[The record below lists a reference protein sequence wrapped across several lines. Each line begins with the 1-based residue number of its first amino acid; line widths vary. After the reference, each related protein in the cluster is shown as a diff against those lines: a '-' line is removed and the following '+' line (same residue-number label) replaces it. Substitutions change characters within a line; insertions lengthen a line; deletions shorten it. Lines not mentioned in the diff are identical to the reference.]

1 MPLEIPLK
9 KLKIGLSMTS
19 KKLAIYAIHP
29 IMYQTPIFAEL
40 DAYIKKNKLAMEC
53 SILFGDD
60 LSLKETHFIET
71 NVIFKPDTPF
81 LLDGYKYT
89 FLKNYTKDARSGFF
103 SRINPEIIYNLYKN
117 RYDAILIH
125 GYESLTAWL
134 ALLAAKLTGTKVI
147 WRGEAVLRGIE
158 NNKSLKQRMKRYILK
173 FFFKACDAVLYSCTG
188 NKEYLKFYG
197 VENAKLFS
205 IPCAVNN
212 DFFQA
217 EKLKYQNSHELI
229 KQELGIV
236 SNDIV
241 ILFSARFTKRKR
253 PLDLLNALLLIDHS
267 NITILF
273 VGDGPERQVMEN
285 FVVQNNIKA
294 IFTGFKNQSEM
305 SKFYSI
311 ADIDIVIS
319 DYDPSPKAMN
329 EAMNFEMPIIVTDV
343 IGTAYDLVEEGKNGF
358 IIKVGDTT
366 TLAQKINYF
375 NLHREMLE
383 TFGKASFE
391 KVQLWN
397 YAEDAKGIFE
407 AFNYV
412 KKKNAH

>member
-1 MPLEIPLK
+1 ML
-9 KLKIGLSMTS
+9 T
-19 KKLAIYAIHP
+19 KKLAIYALHP
-29 IMYQTPIFAEL
+29 IMYQTPIFKEL
-40 DAYIKKNKLAMEC
+40 VKYIGHSQLNIETKV
-53 SILFGDD
+53 LFGSD
-60 LSLKETHFIET
+60 LSLKAVHFKEISST
-71 NVIFKPDTPF
+71 FKPDTPF
-81 LLDGYKYT
+81 LLEGYSYK
-89 FLKNYTKDARSGFF
+89 FLRNYTKDERGGFF
-103 SRINPEIIYNLYKN
+103 SRINFGIFQELYTQK
-117 RYDAILIH
+117 YDAILIH

-134 ALLAAKLTGTKVI
+134 TLLAAKLTGTKI
-147 WRGEAVLRGIE
+147 MWRGEAVLRGIE
-158 NNKSLKQRMKRYILK
+158 TNKSLKQWMKRHILK
-173 FFFKACDAVLYSCTG
+173 FFFKACDAVLYSCIG

-197 VENAKLFS
+197 VENTKLFP

-212 DFFQA
+212 EFFQA
-217 EKLKYQNSHELI
+217 ERLKYQNSHELI
-229 KQELGIV
+229 KQELGIL

-267 NITILF
+267 NITVLF

-305 SKFYSI
+305 SKYYSI

-343 IGTAYDLVEEGKNGF
+343 VGTAYDLVEEEKNGF
-358 IIKVGDTT
+358 IIKVGDIT

-375 NLHREMLE
+375 NLHREALV

-412 KKKNAH
+412 RRKNVH